1 MICIEAR
8 IYVSLRGE
16 KIIILF
22 SSIIQQEAF
31 LTTTTL
37 QNVLLLLP
45 PQFYN
50 QQLMA
55 LEIGVGVFI
64 YQDIILNR

>member
-8 IYVSLRGE
+8 INVSLRGE

-31 LTTTTL
+31 LTTSTL

-55 LEIGVGVFI
+55 LEIEVGVFI

>member
-1 MICIEAR
+1 MAEALV
-8 IYVSLRGE
+8 I
-16 KIIILF
+16 
-22 SSIIQQEAF
+22 SIIHPEAF

-45 PQFYN
+45 LQFYN

-55 LEIGVGVFI
+55 LEIAIGVFI

>member
-8 IYVSLRGE
+8 IYLSLRGE

-31 LTTTTL
+31 LTTTL